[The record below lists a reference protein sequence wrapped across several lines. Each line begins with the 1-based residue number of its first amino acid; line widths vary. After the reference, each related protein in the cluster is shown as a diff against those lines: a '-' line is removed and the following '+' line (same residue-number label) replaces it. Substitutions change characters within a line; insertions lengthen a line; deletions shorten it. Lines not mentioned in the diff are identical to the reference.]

1 MKKIVAIILTGCL
14 LASVTACGEVGVQ
27 PPKKPSPPRRRRESI
42 VNRSPKR
49 IPPGER
55 SGEPGRELI
64 VESSAE
70 STASEDVDNTAWDTL
85 ESMGNIETVN
95 GFLTV
100 SITMPKDFVGED
112 ITQEALD
119 EKAGE
124 RYVSARLNEDG
135 SVTYKLTK
143 KQHKDMMGEIVASID
158 ESLQGMVDGTDYSF
172 TEIKHNDD
180 YTVFDVTAG
189 GDELGLTDSFATL
202 AFYMYG
208 GMYGIFTGKTPEK
221 VIVNF
226 YNPNGELISTADSSN
241 MGA

>member
-14 LASVTACGEVGVQ
+14 LVSVTACGGGGAASKGSESAAPAQESQTADAQEMSTSTETTVAETENVQ
-27 PPKKPSPPRRRRESI
+27 EST
-42 VNRSPKR
+42 
-49 IPPGER
+49 
-55 SGEPGRELI
+55 
-64 VESSAE
+64 AE
-70 STASEDVDNTAWDTL
+70 STAPEDVDNTAWDTL

-143 KQHKDMMGEIVASID
+143 KQHKDMMGEIVAGID

-226 YNPNGELISTADSSN
+226 YNPNGDLISTADSSN
-241 MGA
+241 MGS

>member
-14 LASVTACGEVGVQ
+14 LVSVTACGGGGASSKGSESAAPAQ
-27 PPKKPSPPRRRRESI
+27 ESI
-42 VNRSPKR
+42 VPDSEKNPAQESASESPV
-49 IPPGER
+49 E
-55 SGEPGRELI
+55 SAA
-64 VESSAE
+64 ESSAE

-143 KQHKDMMGEIVASID
+143 K
-158 ESLQGMVDGTDYSF
+158 
-172 TEIKHNDD
+172 
-180 YTVFDVTAG
+180 
-189 GDELGLTDSFATL
+189 
-202 AFYMYG
+202 
-208 GMYGIFTGKTPEK
+208 
-221 VIVNF
+221 
-226 YNPNGELISTADSSN
+226 
-241 MGA
+241 

>member
-14 LASVTACGEVGVQ
+14 LASVTACGGGGAASKGSESAAPAQ
-27 PPKKPSPPRRRRESI
+27 ESI
-42 VNRSPKR
+42 VPDSEKNPAQESASESPV
-49 IPPGER
+49 E
-55 SGEPGRELI
+55 STA
-64 VESSAE
+64 ESSAE

-143 KQHKDMMGEIVASID
+143 KQHKDMMGEIVAGID

-241 MGA
+241 MGS

>member
-14 LASVTACGEVGVQ
+14 LASVTACGGGGAASKGSESAAPAQ
-27 PPKKPSPPRRRRESI
+27 ESI
-42 VNRSPKR
+42 VPDSEKNPAQESPV
-49 IPPGER
+49 E
-55 SGEPGRELI
+55 STA
-64 VESSAE
+64 ESSAE

-143 KQHKDMMGEIVASID
+143 KQHKDMMGEIVAGID

-241 MGA
+241 MGS

>member
-14 LASVTACGEVGVQ
+14 LASVTACGGGGAASKEAESTAPAQ
-27 PPKKPSPPRRRRESI
+27 ESI
-42 VNRSPKR
+42 VPDSEKNPARESTSESPV
-49 IPPGER
+49 E
-55 SGEPGRELI
+55 SAA
-64 VESSAE
+64 ESSAE
-70 STASEDVDNTAWDTL
+70 STAPEDVDNTAWDTL

-143 KQHKDMMGEIVASID
+143 KQHKDMMGEIVAGID

-180 YTVFDVTAG
+180 YTVF
-189 GDELGLTDSFATL
+189 
-202 AFYMYG
+202 
-208 GMYGIFTGKTPEK
+208 
-221 VIVNF
+221 
-226 YNPNGELISTADSSN
+226 
-241 MGA
+241 

>member
-14 LASVTACGEVGVQ
+14 LASVTACGGGGAASKEAESTAPAQ
-27 PPKKPSPPRRRRESI
+27 ESI
-42 VNRSPKR
+42 VPDSEKNPAQESPV
-49 IPPGER
+49 E
-55 SGEPGRELI
+55 ST

-143 KQHKDMMGEIVASID
+143 KQHKDMMGEIVAGID

-226 YNPNGELISTADSSN
+226 YNPNGDLISTADSSN
-241 MGA
+241 MGS

>member
-14 LASVTACGEVGVQ
+14 LVSVTACGGGGAASKGSESAAPAQESQTADAQEMSTSTETTVAETENVQ
-27 PPKKPSPPRRRRESI
+27 EST
-42 VNRSPKR
+42 
-49 IPPGER
+49 
-55 SGEPGRELI
+55 
-64 VESSAE
+64 AE
-70 STASEDVDNTAWDTL
+70 STAPEDVDNTAWDTL

-143 KQHKDMMGEIVASID
+143 KQHNDMMGEIVAGID

-208 GMYGIFTGKTPEK
+208 GIYGIFTGKTPEK

-226 YNPNGELISTADSSN
+226 YNPNGDLISTADSSN
-241 MGA
+241 MGS

>member
-14 LASVTACGEVGVQ
+14 LVSVTACGGGEAASKGSESAAPAQESQTADAQEMSTSTETTAAETENVQ
-27 PPKKPSPPRRRRESI
+27 EST
-42 VNRSPKR
+42 
-49 IPPGER
+49 
-55 SGEPGRELI
+55 
-64 VESSAE
+64 AE

-143 KQHKDMMGEIVASID
+143 KQHKDMMGEIVAGID

-180 YTVFDVTAG
+180 YTVFDVTVG

-226 YNPNGELISTADSSN
+226 YNPNGDLISTADSSN
-241 MGA
+241 MGS

>member
-14 LASVTACGEVGVQ
+14 LASVTACGGGGAASKEAESAEPAQ
-27 PPKKPSPPRRRRESI
+27 ESI
-42 VNRSPKR
+42 VPDSEKNPARESASESPV
-49 IPPGER
+49 E
-55 SGEPGRELI
+55 SAA
-64 VESSAE
+64 ESSAE
-70 STASEDVDNTAWDTL
+70 STASEDVENTAWDTL

-143 KQHKDMMGEIVASID
+143 KQHKDMMGEIVAGID

-226 YNPNGELISTADSSN
+226 YNPNGDLISTADSSN
-241 MGA
+241 MGS

>member
-14 LASVTACGEVGVQ
+14 LVSVTACGGGGAASKGSESAAPAQESQTADAQEMSTSTETTVAETENVQ
-27 PPKKPSPPRRRRESI
+27 EST
-42 VNRSPKR
+42 
-49 IPPGER
+49 
-55 SGEPGRELI
+55 
-64 VESSAE
+64 AE
-70 STASEDVDNTAWDTL
+70 STAPEDVDNTAWDTL

-143 KQHKDMMGEIVASID
+143 KQHKDMMGEIVAGID

-180 YTVFDVTAG
+180 YTIFDVTAG

-226 YNPNGELISTADSSN
+226 YNPNGDLISTADSSN
-241 MGA
+241 MGS